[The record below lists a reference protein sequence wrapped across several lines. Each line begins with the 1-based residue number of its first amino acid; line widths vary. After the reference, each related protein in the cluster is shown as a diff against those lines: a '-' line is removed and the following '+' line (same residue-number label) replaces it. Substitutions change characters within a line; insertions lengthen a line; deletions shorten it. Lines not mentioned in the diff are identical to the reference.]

1 MPKSPIITH
10 KKKKT
15 MFNGNIPKSNC
26 LKSSSDI
33 ENILI

>member
-1 MPKSPIITH
+1 MPKYPIITH
-10 KKKKT
+10 KQKQC
-15 MFNGNIPKSNC
+15 FNGNIPKSNC

>member
-10 KKKKT
+10 KEKT

-26 LKSSSDI
+26 HNSK
-33 ENILI
+33 LIYYINAT

>member
-10 KKKKT
+10 KENT

>member
-1 MPKSPIITH
+1 MWNSPIITH
-10 KKKKT
+10 KQT
-15 MFNGNIPKSNC
+15 RCFNGNIPKSNC

>member
-10 KKKKT
+10 KEK
-15 MFNGNIPKSNC
+15 NDVGNIPKSNC

-33 ENILI
+33 EIILI

>member
-10 KKKKT
+10 KEKT

-33 ENILI
+33 KNILI

>member
-1 MPKSPIITH
+1 MPNPLLSLTRKT
-10 KKKKT
+10 T

>member
-10 KKKKT
+10 KEKT
-15 MFNGNIPKSNC
+15 DVYGNIPKSNC

-33 ENILI
+33 ENILL